1 MHLPPPYSPLASR
14 LRRLALKANLAAAIL
29 LGAVLFAMVAYLAA
43 RHSVRLHWSRE
54 LSSRLSDK
62 SLRVLESIAAD
73 VRIVALVRPS
83 HEAYRNLAALL
94 QEYAAQSP
102 NVAVEFVD
110 PDLHLARAEQLAV
123 QYRAGPA
130 ECVVFDVG
138 GRHLS
143 IPAADLL
150 EFGAPDPDSG
160 NAVRSFRGEAL
171 FTRALYSLTQAVRPV
186 VHFVQGHGERSPL
199 DFDRLSGYSRIA
211 ARLRDENLEVET
223 LDLGRSRSVPNH
235 CALMVVAGPRRAYA
249 PFEIALIRDYLN
261 RKGRLLLLLDAR
273 TQTGLE
279 PLLREWGVLLGGDVV
294 VDETRTLTGRE
305 LHVVDYPSHPITD
318 PLQGL
323 ATVLYLPRSARPRPM
338 AGGGDKPSVAEL
350 AACSAEGWAEFD
362 PDDPAV
368 RFDPQ
373 VDVPGP
379 VPVAVAI
386 ERGPVPGVHVQIR
399 PTRLVVVGDSQFLSN
414 GGLMG
419 ANADFFLNSVNWLLD
434 RGELLALSPKTYDER
449 RLVMDSRQL
458 QALFWSVVVLPPAL
472 VAGLGLWITWR
483 RRR

>member
-323 ATVLYLPRSARPRPM
+323 ATVLYLPR
-338 AGGGDKPSVAEL
+338 
-350 AACSAEGWAEFD
+350 WAEFD

-368 RFDPQ
+368 RVDQQ